1 VAPAND
7 TGASALKAVV
17 VGYGLTPLRS
27 LSPDYLLEQ
36 RLCTHLYWSTRLHD
50 QPIRLRVHHGQV
62 TLTGAVATWLDH
74 KAATTGAFACGAR
87 AVDNQLRLTAT
98 N

>member
-1 VAPAND
+1 MTTANDKGAPALE
-7 TGASALKAVV
+7 ALVV
-17 VGYGLTPLRS
+17 SYGPTLLRS

-36 RLCTHLYWSTRLHD
+36 RLRTRFYWSARLHD
-50 QPIRLRVHHGQV
+50 QPIGLRVHHGQV

-74 KAATTGAFACGAR
+74 KAATAGALACGAD
-87 AVDNQLRLTAT
+87 AVDNRLRLTAT

>member
-1 VAPAND
+1 MTTDNDAGAPA
-7 TGASALKAVV
+7 LEVV
-17 VGYGLTPLRS
+17 VVSYGPTPLRS

-36 RLCTHLYWSTRLHD
+36 RLRTRFYWSARLHG
-50 QPIRLRVHHGQV
+50 QPIGLRVHHGLV

-74 KAATTGAFACGAR
+74 KAATTGALACGAD
-87 AVDNQLRLTAT
+87 AVDNRLRLTAT